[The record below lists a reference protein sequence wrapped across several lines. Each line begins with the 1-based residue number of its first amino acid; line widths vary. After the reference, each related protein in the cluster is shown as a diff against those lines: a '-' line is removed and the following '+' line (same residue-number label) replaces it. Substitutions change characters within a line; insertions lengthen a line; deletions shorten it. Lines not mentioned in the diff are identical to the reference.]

1 MMMVHE
7 ASREISAAIHATI
20 PAAREVRVERT
31 TVDGLT
37 VFFDADERDAAEL
50 IGRAS
55 AQSAE
60 LITRLWGLET
70 PGDCRVYVMTSWFR
84 FLFHSAPPYLW
95 PVLVLL
101 MPFWLGR
108 VRQLWRVAGGWAQR
122 WGRRRAVGVKPPR
135 LMEIADT
142 SIGSRIFV
150 KGENIEEKVENVT
163 CHELVHA
170 FSGHLRLPMWLNEG
184 LAMVTVDRYLEK
196 QTVRGDTLDLV
207 ERWTGERDPARYRK
221 MRITSPDAIVYHYA
235 RGYWITRYLEETRPE
250 LLEELL
256 RRRSGNRRLERRVAS
271 AFEMKPPEFWRTI
284 DATVVNHF
292 RRESASQTGSKE

>member
-1 MMMVHE
+1 LDH
-7 ASREISAAIHATI
+7 
-20 PAAREVRVERT
+20 T

-37 VFFDADERDAAEL
+37 VLFDADESDAADL

-55 AQSAE
+55 SKSAQ
-60 LITRLWGLET
+60 LIRRLWSLET
-70 PGDCRVYVMTSWFR
+70 PNDCRVYVMTSWFR

-122 WGRRRAVGVKPPR
+122 WGSRRAVGVKPPR

-207 ERWTGERDPARYRK
+207 GQWTGGRDPARYRK
-221 MRITSPDAIVYHYA
+221 IRITSPDAIVYHYA
-235 RGYWITRYLEETRPE
+235 RGYWLTRFLQENHPD
-250 LLEELL
+250 LLTGLL
-256 RRRSGNRRLERRVAS
+256 KKRLGHLALERRVAT
-271 AFEMKPPEFWRTI
+271 AFGMKPPEFWRTI
-284 DATVVNHF
+284 DATVVAHF
-292 RRESASQTGSKE
+292 RRETNPSSS